1 MAMKSLNISLP
12 GEMKRYVEGQV
23 ASGDYGTPSEFIRD
37 LIRKDKLARV
47 REIEASLL
55 SALDSKRIKLPVEVV
70 RGRGLVRTLRERS
83 GKR

>member
-12 GEMKRYVEGQV
+12 DEMKQYVEGQV

-47 REIEASLL
+47 REIETSLL
-55 SALDSKRIKLPVEVV
+55 SAVGGKRIKLPVEVV
-70 RGRGLVRTLRERS
+70 RSRGLVRALRERS
-83 GKR
+83 GRR